1 MFKKYLQKA
10 EDEKIKWEKREAVAQ
25 VATTVV
31 IGAAVGLVAGILLA
45 PKSGKKIRE
54 GVSKK
59 TKDVLVKG
67 KSIFHNIQTKFKK

>member
-45 PKSGKKIRE
+45 PKSGKEIRE